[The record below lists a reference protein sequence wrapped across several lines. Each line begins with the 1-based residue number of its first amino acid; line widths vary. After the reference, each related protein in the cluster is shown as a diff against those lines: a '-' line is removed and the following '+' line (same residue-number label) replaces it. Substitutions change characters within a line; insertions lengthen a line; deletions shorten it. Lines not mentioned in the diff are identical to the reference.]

1 MALDMELY
9 MENMR
14 KYLEN
19 RPRFPL
25 DELAK
30 YAGAWIAWSPDGTRI
45 VASAVNEEELEDLV
59 RAAGEDP
66 LQCLVERIP
75 KDDSLIGGSL
85 LDAGRLGEW

>member
-1 MALDMELY
+1 MPFDMQAYLETR
-9 MENMR
+9 R

-30 YAGAWIAWSPDGTRI
+30 YFGQWVAWSPDGTRV
-45 VASAVNEEELEDLV
+45 VASSTDPDALEDLV

-66 LQCLVERIP
+66 MFCVVEGIP
-75 KDDSLIGGSL
+75 EHDSLIGGGLEPEGS
-85 LDAGRLGEW
+85 